1 MPKFTLICEH
11 EKPEFQTSRESR
23 LTFEAEFLDDVLSH
37 FTEFLRGASYYFD
50 GDVVIVDRANNES

>member
-11 EKPEFQTSRESR
+11 EKNDFQASREST
-23 LTFEAEFLDDVLSH
+23 LTFEAELLDDVLSH

-50 GDVVIVDRANNES
+50 GDVVIVDEANNES